1 MRRSLLW
8 LLLPILLAIPLLG
21 PLRHNFYYISFVSF
35 VAAYIVFYLWPFLC
49 VMFHTKPLW
58 VEDLETAQP
67 LFQIKKIWL
76 NPDEPGG
83 ATYEITSMGNHGF
96 NLLAPGLDS
105 ATQVQFKK
113 IFVVVINF
121 MMAAV
126 LATVINYFVYEVE
139 TEERNIKELIAFTGG
154 LLAFCSR
161 CQNLIGK
168 VLLKVLTWWKRRHTR
183 RNLDVELVSGPM
195 SDDVDADVDA
205 GEDAEPVIDTSASEM
220 C

>member
-8 LLLPILLAIPLLG
+8 LILPVLLAIPIWK
-21 PLRHNFYYISFVSF
+21 PLRHNFYYISFVAF
-35 VAAYIVFYLWPFLC
+35 VTAYIVFYLWPFLC

-58 VEDLETAQP
+58 IEDLETAQP
-67 LFQIKKIWL
+67 APLFQIKEVWL
-76 NPDEPGG
+76 DPDQPGG
-83 ATYEITSMGNHGF
+83 TYQIKSIGKQGPPTF
-96 NLLAPGLDS
+96 NPLTPGLDS
-105 ATQVQFKK
+105 ATQIQFKN

-126 LATVINYFVYEVE
+126 LATVVNYFVYEVE

-168 VLLKVLTWWKRRHTR
+168 VLLKVLAWWKKRKL
-183 RNLDVELVSGPM
+183 NGLVRG
-195 SDDVDADVDA
+195 SD
-205 GEDAEPVIDTSASEM
+205 EPLEPVDSDIELASSSEI
-220 C
+220 